1 MAGKTWLKRI
11 VFAALLA
18 ELVYV
23 ILFNLVLQLPVTRT
37 FVNQIR
43 PEKLYITWESAW
55 TLYPFRFHFR
65 NASGNGQSRSQQWEF
80 ETQAVSA
87 SIDVLPLFFKRV
99 WIDHVRLSN
108 ASYNQRPRLK
118 PDIDYSG
125 LIPFY
130 PPISGREISDTATT
144 PVKNKRAWHV
154 AIEDIRLDG
163 EYRYWVHR
171 FRGQAHG
178 TLQADLDVVSRGGLF
193 SITVPQIDLELDR
206 QYSGESRELFTH
218 GVISGELELAPFIPR
233 ENKGSRVLRYLLID
247 ADLGIDMNSLDLIEP
262 FTRKYRHLQINGTGL
277 INGHLHMEEGKVL
290 AGTDLK
296 VDADNLNVN
305 LVSHNISGNGAVLIK
320 ANQESEN
327 RLDLDVRFNDMV
339 VEQVGGSKPLLT
351 GQGLVLT
358 GISDNELIPT
368 GDANESPEPVGLRN
382 KLKQVELQ
390 LKIPTARVADMS
402 VFNHY
407 LPPGA
412 PLSFTRGTAELEADI
427 SLTQDEAGGFLTLKA
442 IDMEALID
450 EQSIRADFNADI
462 LVADG
467 SLGELILDISGSE
480 LRLDNVKVIGETDSF
495 SQTNWAAILNLTQAE
510 TVLTRPVR
518 LKAKTSLHM
527 TDSRPIVAMLGNQKG
542 SPGWVKKMLTIE
554 DVHSTVELDFVN
566 PRLVIPTAS
575 MVSDKIELG
584 AKGVIDKDLRNGV
597 IYARYKNLD
606 IVVKISDGKR
616 NIDLTRARRKFDEY
630 QLPGELK

>member
-11 VFAALLA
+11 VFTVLLA

-23 ILFNLVLQLPVTRT
+23 VLFNLVLQLPATRT

-99 WIDHVRLSN
+99 WIDHVRLSD
-108 ASYNQRPRLK
+108 ATYNQRPRLK

-125 LIPFY
+125 LMPFY

-154 AIEDIRLDG
+154 DIEDIRLDG
-163 EYRYWVHR
+163 EYRYWIHQ
-171 FRGQAHG
+171 FRGQARG
-178 TLQADLDVVSRGGLF
+178 TLLADLDVVSRGGLF

-218 GVISGELELAPFIPR
+218 AVISGELELAPFIPR
-233 ENKGSRVLRYLLID
+233 ENKGSKILRYLLID
-247 ADLGIDMNSLDLIEP
+247 ADLDVDMNSLDLIEP
-262 FTRKYRHLQINGTGL
+262 FTRKYQHLQINGTGL

-305 LVSHNISGNGAVLIK
+305 MVSHNIDGNGEVLIK

-339 VEQVGGSKPLLT
+339 VGQVGGSKPLLT

-358 GISDNELIPT
+358 GTSDNVLIPT
-368 GDANESPEPVGLRN
+368 GDANESPEPVGLRD
-382 KLKQVELQ
+382 KLKQIELQ

-407 LPPGA
+407 IPPGA

-427 SLTQDEAGGFLTLKA
+427 SLTQDDADGFLRLKA
-442 IDMEALID
+442 MDMEALID

-467 SLGELILDISGSE
+467 SLGELNLDISGSE
-480 LRLDNVKVIGETDSF
+480 LRLDNVKVIGESESF
-495 SQTNWAAILNLTQAE
+495 NQKNWAAILNLTQAE
-510 TVLTRPVR
+510 TVLTDPVR

-554 DVHSTVELDFVN
+554 DVNSTVELDFVN
-566 PRLVIPTAS
+566 PRLIIPAAS
-575 MVSDKIELG
+575 MESDKIELG

-597 IYARYKNLD
+597 IYARYKKLD

-630 QLPGELK
+630 QLPGELN